1 MQPLPEL
8 PVFFLALV
16 TEGALAGAIYALIAL
31 AFVVV
36 YKSSR
41 MINFALGEWIMFGA
55 LLTAV
60 GQQAMGRGPGLGPGP
75 DLAGAIVLAVAGMA
89 AFGIAFNRIVVR
101 RLAAR
106 PAISLIMV
114 TIGLGAMMRGTAT
127 LVFAGIPGGLQ
138 LPVVADP
145 LILSGIP
152 LAREKLVAAAIAA
165 IVIALVTWFYRR
177 SRTGIA
183 LRAIADDPE
192 AAAASGI
199 DLNRLFGLVWALTGA
214 ISVIAGVLWVF
225 VAGGGFGVALV
236 GLKIFPIVIIGGLDS
251 LPGTIIAAMLI
262 GILESL
268 GAGYLDPQLGGGFG
282 TIASYLL
289 MMAMLLV
296 RPYGMFGQPPAER
309 V

>member
-1 MQPLPEL
+1 M
-8 PVFFLALV
+8 
-16 TEGALAGAIYALIAL
+16 AGAIYALIAL

-55 LLTAV
+55 LLAAV
-60 GQQAMGRGPGLGPGP
+60 GQQAIGLGPGLG
-75 DLAGAIVLAVAGMA
+75 LAGGIVFAIIGMA
-89 AFGIAFNRIVVR
+89 LFGIAFNRIVVR
-101 RLAAR
+101 RLVAR

-114 TIGLGAMMRGTAT
+114 TIGLGAMMRGAAT
-127 LVFAGIPGGLQ
+127 LVFAGTPGGLQ
-138 LPVVADP
+138 LPVVADR
-145 LILSGIP
+145 LILQGIP
-152 LAREKLVAAAIAA
+152 VAREKLVAAAIAA
-165 IVIALVTWFYRR
+165 IVIALVTWFYQR
-177 SRTGIA
+177 SRTGVA

-192 AAAASGI
+192 AASASGI

-251 LPGTIIAAMLI
+251 LPGTIIAAMAI

-268 GAGYLDPQLGGGFG
+268 GAGYLDPELGGGFG

-296 RPYGMFGQPPAER
+296 RPYGMFGQPPAAR

>member
-1 MQPLPEL
+1 
-8 PVFFLALV
+8 VI
-16 TEGALAGAIYALIAL
+16 EGALAGAIYALIAL

-55 LLTAV
+55 LLAAI
-60 GQQAMGRGPGLGPGP
+60 GQQAMGLGPGL
-75 DLAGAIVLAVAGMA
+75 DLAGGIVLAVIGMA
-89 AFGIAFNRIVVR
+89 GFGIAFNAVVVR
-101 RLAAR
+101 RLTAR

-127 LVFAGIPGGLQ
+127 LVFAGTSGGLQ

-145 LILSGIP
+145 LILQGIP
-152 LAREKLVAAAIAA
+152 VAREKLAVAAIAA
-165 IVIALVTWFYRR
+165 ITVALVTWFYQR
-177 SRTGIA
+177 SRTGVA
-183 LRAIADDPE
+183 LRAIADDPQ

-199 DLNRLFGLVWALTGA
+199 ELNRLFGRVWALTGA
-214 ISVIAGVLWVF
+214 ISVVAGVLWVF

-251 LPGTIIAAMLI
+251 LFGTIIAAMAI

-289 MMAMLLV
+289 LLAMLLV